1 MLVPLFNLA
10 PNLTV
15 SRLCLGTMTFG
26 EQNSLPQSFGLLDE
40 AFNAGINFFDSAE
53 MYPVPQRPETQGRS
67 EEYLGRWI
75 KRRKIPRDRIVLS
88 TKVAGPSGQMTWI
101 RGGPKCLDSRNI
113 TDAID
118 SSLKRMQ
125 VDYIDLYQ
133 IHWPDRYVPM
143 FGETE
148 YDPTRQFCSVGIEE
162 QLDALGRAVA
172 AGKIRYIGVSN
183 ETPYGVMKFSQVAD
197 RAAHYPK
204 IVSVQNSYNLLC
216 RTFDAGIAECC
227 HHEGISLLAYSPLA
241 MGILSGK
248 YFAADGGP
256 VDARLNVFK
265 GMYSEGESRYN
276 LSNNIIKA
284 AALEYLAIAKKYGLH
299 PVSLSIAF
307 VLKHPL
313 VASAIFGAT
322 KSWQLHET
330 LRISVLDRCF
340 VFLLV
345 DAATKNEKIELR
357 CNIMGRSEFC
367 EIKGDIRIDGNS
379 STAFIVSSE
388 TDILTA
394 ENTSWIIRPYA
405 RKEALEEKDFAR
417 KWSVKLVTDRPD
429 IARCT
434 RNHSVPAIL
443 FSVGGYSGNF
453 FHAFTDIL
461 VPLYSTAQPFNREV
475 QFLITNRKP
484 RWIAK
489 FKTLLEALSGYEIID
504 IDDRHDIHCF
514 QSLTIG
520 LKESL
525 SYQVIVAEPGSDVL
539 GFAKIINSCD
549 VVMGVHGAGLT
560 NMVFLPE
567 NAILIQ
573 GWLAFRSIYLDKQ
586 NVTLDVNRF
595 RPTLVKALELLHQ

>member
-53 MYPVPQRPETQGRS
+53 KYPVPQRAETQGRS

-75 KRRKIPRDRIVLS
+75 KRRKIPRDRIVLA

-133 IHWPDRYVPM
+133 IHWPDRCVPM

-322 KSWQLHET
+322 KSWQLHE
-330 LRISVLDRCF
+330 VLKACM
-340 VFLLV
+340 
-345 DAATKNEKIELR
+345 IEL
-357 CNIMGRSEFC
+357 
-367 EIKGDIRIDGNS
+367 
-379 STAFIVSSE
+379 T
-388 TDILTA
+388 
-394 ENTSWIIRPYA
+394 P
-405 RKEALEEKDFAR
+405 
-417 KWSVKLVTDRPD
+417 
-429 IARCT
+429 
-434 RNHSVPAIL
+434 
-443 FSVGGYSGNF
+443 
-453 FHAFTDIL
+453 
-461 VPLYSTAQPFNREV
+461 
-475 QFLITNRKP
+475 
-484 RWIAK
+484 
-489 FKTLLEALSGYEIID
+489 EIIAE
-504 IDDRHDIHCF
+504 INNIHARIPNPC
-514 QSLTIG
+514 
-520 LKESL
+520 
-525 SYQVIVAEPGSDVL
+525 P
-539 GFAKIINSCD
+539 
-549 VVMGVHGAGLT
+549 
-560 NMVFLPE
+560 
-567 NAILIQ
+567 
-573 GWLAFRSIYLDKQ
+573 
-586 NVTLDVNRF
+586 
-595 RPTLVKALELLHQ
+595 